1 MKLAS
6 AIVFTVALQCPIVSA
21 AEQIITL
28 GDSLT
33 YAYES
38 EFGTQIDIPFVISY
52 GDGFG
57 SKVRNWA
64 EILNKTI
71 YRNASFDLG
80 SRDTLHIIGGVDFF
94 FRNRYNWALPGMKI
108 NELRKFFDHEA
119 TLNSMLGPDLANLL
133 ALTNFNEADD
143 FVIGELESQIQTT
156 AERLT
161 LLIGGNDV
169 RGVYGNIYNN
179 NAPGTFVA
187 DFVRDATA
195 IIDRVQFLR
204 PNLQIVLV
212 NVPHVGITPEVK
224 SKWPPDS
231 IKTGRVTTVLLDLNR
246 QLAALAAS
254 RNIGYADVFTPTL
267 PLLTDSTLCIHG
279 ITITNSGSTSGNLS
293 YVWLNGPVSKN
304 FHPNT
309 SAQAIIANAV
319 IGAFNTRYHTAIAP
333 LTATE
338 ILGGMLAKTATQ
350 IDMTFASW
358 MTGFGLTG
366 LSVRDDSDG
375 DGITAGVEFALGLN
389 PTLRDSEMISTR
401 ITGNALELAYPIR
414 LPVSTR
420 YTLTSTHSAN
430 LTSFTAI
437 APLPAVGMDGL
448 AHALLPISSAPGFMR
463 LEASVP

>member
-1 MKLAS
+1 MKLALS
-6 AIVFTVALQCPIVSA
+6 VVFTLALQCPAVSA
-21 AEQIITL
+21 AEQIVTL

-38 EFGTQIDIPFVISY
+38 EFGTQVSIPFVVSY

-57 SKVRNWA
+57 SKVCNWV
-64 EILNKTI
+64 EILNKTT
-71 YRNASFDLG
+71 YRNASFDIG
-80 SRDTLHIIGGVDFF
+80 SRDTLHIIGGADFF

-108 NELRKFFDHEA
+108 NDLSKFLNHEV
-119 TLNSMLGPDLANLL
+119 TLNAMLGPDLANLL

-143 FVIGELESQIQTT
+143 FAIGELESQIQTT

-161 LLIGGNDV
+161 LFIGGNDI
-169 RGVYGNIYNN
+169 RGVYGDIYNN

-195 IIDRVQFLR
+195 IIDRVRFLR

-224 SKWPPDS
+224 SKWPTDP

-246 QLAALAAS
+246 QLAALATS
-254 RNIGYADVFTPTL
+254 RNIGYADVFNPTL
-267 PLLTDSTLCIHG
+267 SLLTAAPLCIHG
-279 ITITNSGSTSGNLS
+279 ITIANSGSTTGNLAF
-293 YVWLNGPVSKN
+293 VWLNGPVSKN

-319 IGAFNTRYHTAIAP
+319 IAAFNTRYHTGIAP
-333 LTATE
+333 LSATE
-338 ILGGMLAKTATQ
+338 ILGGLLAKTPAQ

-366 LSVRDDSDG
+366 LPPGDDSDG
-375 DGITAGVEFALGLN
+375 DGLTAGVEFALGLN
-389 PTLRDSEMISTR
+389 PILRDSDMVSTH

-420 YTLTSTHSAN
+420 YTLTPTHSAN
-430 LTSFTAI
+430 LTSFI
-437 APLPAVGMDGL
+437 AVSPLPAPGPDGL
-448 AHALLPISSAPGFMR
+448 AHALLPISNTPGFMR
-463 LEASVP
+463 LEATVP

>member
-1 MKLAS
+1 MKLALS
-6 AIVFTVALQCPIVSA
+6 FVFALALKCPVVSA
-21 AEQIITL
+21 AEQMITL

-38 EFGTQIDIPFVISY
+38 EFGTQVDIPFVVSY

-64 EILNKTI
+64 EILNKMI

-80 SRDTLHIIGGVDFF
+80 DRDTLHIIGGVDFF

-108 NELRKFFDHEA
+108 AELRKFLNHEA
-119 TLNSMLGPDLANLL
+119 TLNSMLGPELANLL
-133 ALTNFNEADD
+133 ALTDFNEAED
-143 FVIGELESQIQTT
+143 FAIGELETQIQTT

-161 LLIGGNDV
+161 LLIGGNDI
-169 RGVYGNIYNN
+169 RGVYGDIYKFNL
-179 NAPGTFVA
+179 PGTFVA
-187 DFVRDATA
+187 DFVRDATI
-195 IIDRVQFLR
+195 IIDRVQLLR

-224 SKWPPDS
+224 AKWPTDP

-246 QLAALAAS
+246 QLAALATS

-267 PLLTDSTLCIHG
+267 PLLSDAPLCIHG
-279 ITITNSGSTSGNLS
+279 ITIANSGSTSGNLG

-319 IGAFNTRYHTAIAP
+319 IAAFNTRYQTAIAP
-333 LTATE
+333 LSATE
-338 ILGGMLAKTATQ
+338 ILGGMLGKTSAQ

-358 MTGFGLTG
+358 MTAFGLTG
-366 LSVRDDSDG
+366 LSARDDSDG

-389 PTLRDSEMISTR
+389 PTLRDSDMISTR

-414 LPVSTR
+414 LPVSSR
-420 YTLTSTHSAN
+420 YILTPTHSAN
-430 LTSFTAI
+430 LTSFTAVS
-437 APLPAVGMDGL
+437 PLPAVGVDGL
-448 AHALLPISSAPGFMR
+448 AHARLPTSSARGFMR
-463 LEASVP
+463 LEATVP